1 MGKIYSLVIAIVLCS
16 YTESYAQISSPKING
31 QPVQVGIKF
40 LVNEILEIS
49 TVEESFDIDGYLT
62 LIWNDPKIAEL
73 FPESQDKTMII
84 YMPNMVDSIFEHHL
98 WHPNVEIM
106 NSIGARNISQK
117 RIELRGT
124 QIVYVERFQTKVQ
137 TEMNF
142 ARFPFDEQTCS
153 LVLESF
159 GFNKNDFEFVNL
171 PVDQLV
177 VDDIENDA
185 WEFSTI
191 ATEVY
196 PFEYKNSISKKDNES
211 IQFSRFK
218 FSIHA
223 ARKSGYFIWQFFLPL
238 FILLVATWFIPA
250 LWKTG
255 SSHELIFTMLLA
267 SVMFG
272 FYTSPF
278 LPQLS
283 YNTFLEATVIVTNGV
298 VFSTLLLVLTRKND
312 ASKVRFYCR
321 IWFIP
326 VMSIAAFVITSI
338 YFFLV

>member
-1 MGKIYSLVIAIVLCS
+1 MIYSLVAALVLCS
-16 YTESYAQISSPKING
+16 YTAYAQISPPKVMDR
-31 QPVQVGIKF
+31 PVQVGIKF

-62 LIWNDPKIAEL
+62 LVWNDPKIGEL
-73 FPESQDKTMII
+73 FPEAKNKTKII

-98 WHPNVEIM
+98 WNPNVEIM
-106 NSIGARNISQK
+106 NSIGNRNVSQK
-117 RIELRGT
+117 RIELTGT
-124 QIVYVERFQTKVQ
+124 QIVYVERFQTKVKS
-137 TEMNF
+137 EMNF

-153 LVLESF
+153 VVIESF
-159 GFNKNDFEFVNL
+159 GFNSHDFEFVNL

-177 VDDIENDA
+177 INRIENDA
-185 WEFSTI
+185 WEFSSI
-191 ATEVY
+191 VTEVY
-196 PFEYKNSISKKDNES
+196 PFEYQNSISKKDNES
-211 IQFSRFK
+211 VRFSRFK

-238 FILLVATWFIPA
+238 FILIVATWFIPA

-283 YNTFLEATVIVTNGV
+283 YNTFLEALVIVANGI
-298 VFSTLLLVLTRKND
+298 VFSTLLLVLTRKKNT
-312 ASKVRFYCR
+312 ATIHFYHR
-321 IWFIP
+321 VWFIP
-326 VMSIAAFVITSI
+326 VMSIITFLLTSI
-338 YFFLV
+338 YFFL